1 MTKRWECLLAGR
13 LALKDEMSFGQEPI
27 FVNANDALQFSIKIQ
42 SLGPEDCPTDEL
54 FSCWSNKVEQFGF
67 QDDPRE
73 FEVIRKDKLAKFLE
87 DKIILFKPS
96 MNQST
101 DGRIYYT
108 AEPKA
113 LLDRPEG
120 IGNETKLV
128 PLLLATERSGDLAES
143 LTFGRALGRFE
154 SYPREMP
161 QPIAV
166 VDSTLSVAYGPVAGL
181 VIRRDEITVIIQ
193 EPLKQVPLGESKL
206 TASLLFYENLLFL
219 DEEAARGLEEQLA
232 EGKTVTISQGQ
243 VIKTTTVASPV
254 EIKFLEDFHA
264 FTRAEGFLY
273 SKEDLENLHLSFKC
287 GSLVLLAGMTGIGK
301 SQLVRLYSKMLGLGS
316 RFLMLPVS
324 PTWHEDSDL
333 IGYLDTLNMI
343 YRPSTEL
350 IDLLLAAQ
358 DNPDELYLVC
368 FDEMNLARPEH
379 YFAQFLSVL
388 ESPKEERY
396 LTLYNPKLEG
406 RVYNANLYP
415 SRVKI
420 GSNVLFAGTVN
431 VDESTY
437 AFSDKL
443 LDRANVIR
451 LKLDSFSELARL
463 RAEAPPRLYPVTAD
477 TFRAWRHYSCKGLA
491 LTESEL
497 AFFEDLQAA
506 FEEVDLQRGFG
517 YRVLRQIDCFVGN
530 LPPAEGWLTRGEAID
545 LQVSQRILTKLRG
558 PKEQWERLI
567 GRIRGEEL
575 EASLLEEVFNKYPM
589 VSDFSRSRI
598 VLRRKAK
605 ELGWYGYA
613 S

>member
-13 LALKDEMSFGQEPI
+13 LARKEEMSYGQEPI
-27 FVNANDALQFSIKIQ
+27 FVNNNDALQFSIKVQ
-42 SLGPEDCPTDEL
+42 SIGPEDCPTDEL
-54 FSCWSNKVEQFGF
+54 YSCWCNKVEQFGF
-67 QDDPRE
+67 HDDSRE
-73 FEVIRKDKLAKFLE
+73 FEVLRLDKLTKFLE

-96 MNQST
+96 MNHGGE
-101 DGRIYYT
+101 GRIFYT
-108 AEPKA
+108 AEPKS
-113 LLDRPEG
+113 LLPRPDG
-120 IGNETKLV
+120 ITGDTKLV
-128 PLLLATERSGDLAES
+128 PLLLAREQGEELAEA
-143 LTFGRALGRFE
+143 LALGRALGRFE

-161 QPIAV
+161 QPVAV

-181 VIRRDEITVIIQ
+181 AIRRDEISVIIQ
-193 EPLKQVPLGESKL
+193 EPPRYVPLEEKFSD
-206 TASLLFYENLLFL
+206 SFLFYENLILV
-219 DEEAARGLEEQLA
+219 DEGIAKTLEEELA
-232 EGKTVTISQGQ
+232 GGQTVTIQPPQ
-243 VIKTTTVASPV
+243 VQQTTGHTSPV
-254 EIKFLEDFHA
+254 EIKFLEDFQA
-264 FTRAEGFLY
+264 LTRSEGFLY
-273 SKEDLENLHLSFKC
+273 SKEDMENLPLSFKC

-301 SQLVRLYSKMLGLGS
+301 SQLVRLYSKMLGLKE

-350 IDLLLAAQ
+350 VDLLLAAQ
-358 DNPDELYLVC
+358 LNPDELYLVC

-388 ESPKEERY
+388 ESPHEERY
-396 LTLYNPKLEG
+396 LTLYNPKLQE
-406 RVYNANLYP
+406 RVYNSNLYP
-415 SRVKI
+415 PRVKI
-420 GSNVLFAGTVN
+420 GSNVLFAGTIN

-463 RAEAPPRLYPVTAD
+463 GAEEPPRLYPISFATYS
-477 TFRAWRHYSCKGLA
+477 AWRHYNCQGLA
-491 LTESEL
+491 LTDNEL
-497 AFFEDLQAA
+497 AFFEELQAE
-506 FEEVDLQRGFG
+506 FEKVDLERGFG
-517 YRVLRQIDCFVGN
+517 YRVLRQIDCYVGN
-530 LPPAEGWLTRGEAID
+530 LPGSEGWLTRGEAID

-558 PKEQWERLI
+558 PKEQWENLV

-575 EASLLEEVFNKYPM
+575 EASSLEEVFNKYPM

-598 VLRRKAK
+598 GLRRKAK